1 MLVTTPNDGDAGAR
15 RLVGMY
21 EDVELVLLLALR
33 DAISKAL
40 EADTPQARQRQLNIL
55 LDTVAKQLNRVGGL
69 VESQAGRVAADE
81 YDAAIRAVYEEVGA
95 ELQAGGVRPDVWRGI
110 SSETA
115 AALRSQH
122 VMVAREIRD
131 VYQQVTMTTVRAATV
146 EGMDHPRAL
155 QVALNRF
162 ADKGITGFVDKGGRR
177 WSIDVYADMA
187 VRTMRNNIRQ
197 EGHLRGYEETGVELV
212 HASWHPA
219 SAPQCFPYQN
229 ELLAITGPA
238 GPRVMVDPATGRNVT
253 VTVKATLRDA
263 IAAGYHH
270 PNAILG
276 GDQSIDTFAGT
287 VGASKGTYCGPAF
300 TIRTAQGNTAT
311 VSPEHPILTSAGW
324 RTAESISVGDY
335 LFNAVNSEGT
345 EPIIT
350 GEAKFK
356 EMPTTVEDEFAT
368 FERNGT
374 RMSVTTAGYHF
385 NDDRQFLE
393 GEVHVVVPD
402 DGLLPVPD
410 AEIIKETGEVRF
422 VWADMGRGEAVGEG
436 GLHSLLR
443 GVTAP
448 IGWALPNGDTRFNQ
462 PALDGG
468 GAGAEHRAD
477 FLAGESTLV
486 EGDDFIDVDISPG
499 LDGRDSGSAEAFAYR
514 RAGDSEHPA
523 DICAAVPGVVEP
535 DQVVSVEKIEFR
547 GHAYDFQT
555 ELGFYALNGIVVHNC
570 KHRDV
575 AYTPG
580 DEKPDTP
587 ETTPEENKRQY
598 EATQRQRQIER
609 TIRRWRK
616 REAVALTPDEAALAK
631 RKVKDWQAAQ
641 REHVG
646 SHSFLSRFY
655 HREQLRTN

>member
-131 VYQQVTMTTVRAATV
+131 VYQQVTMTTVRTATV

-212 HASWHPA
+212 RASWHPA
-219 SAPQCFPYQN
+219 SAPQCFPFQN
-229 ELLAITGPA
+229 ELLAISGPA
-238 GPRVMVDPATGRNVT
+238 GPRVMVDPATVRNVT

-270 PNAILG
+270 
-276 GDQSIDTFAGT
+276 T
-287 VGASKGTYCGPAF
+287 
-300 TIRTAQGNTAT
+300 
-311 VSPEHPILTSAGW
+311 
-324 RTAESISVGDY
+324 
-335 LFNAVNSEGT
+335 
-345 EPIIT
+345 
-350 GEAKFK
+350 
-356 EMPTTVEDEFAT
+356 
-368 FERNGT
+368 
-374 RMSVTTAGYHF
+374 
-385 NDDRQFLE
+385 
-393 GEVHVVVPD
+393 
-402 DGLLPVPD
+402 
-410 AEIIKETGEVRF
+410 
-422 VWADMGRGEAVGEG
+422 
-436 GLHSLLR
+436 
-443 GVTAP
+443 
-448 IGWALPNGDTRFNQ
+448 
-462 PALDGG
+462 
-468 GAGAEHRAD
+468 
-477 FLAGESTLV
+477 
-486 EGDDFIDVDISPG
+486 
-499 LDGRDSGSAEAFAYR
+499 
-514 RAGDSEHPA
+514 
-523 DICAAVPGVVEP
+523 
-535 DQVVSVEKIEFR
+535 
-547 GHAYDFQT
+547 
-555 ELGFYALNGIVVHNC
+555 NC

-580 DEKPDTP
+580 DKTPEAP

-609 TIRRWRK
+609 TIRKWRK